1 MGKEKGEKG
10 KKESSY
16 SEKLRKRFYK
26 EIEDVKYTID
36 EKRTYFEE
44 LYKLFIQ
51 IEWQQLYPWDRFR
64 FLRQCFVFVS
74 DEFLKANLKYELLRK
89 QIVHVPVSPIND
101 LDVETENDLL
111 DMEDDY
117 IWYVE
122 SSDYFDKKGKRF
134 YTIAIDYFDE
144 FISKEY
150 INYLFK
156 KLIPDSIK
164 DASLGQ
170 SFIAQRTTPK
180 ELDFI
185 SELEKYKYIDPM
197 RFYSIDIKYPL
208 KVIWNE
214 LKKLIKDDQ
223 QKWFTKRPEGK
234 PHYIKETKDGRH
246 DTYPFDEWERYLKVY
261 MLKQQGKTTNEL
273 AKQFYSK
280 YHQDPKRQLLRDYNK
295 AKKLS
300 QNALNGNFPGKY

>member
-1 MGKEKGEKG
+1 MGKEKGKKG
-10 KKESSY
+10 KKESS
-16 SEKLRKRFYK
+16 SLEEIRKLFYK

-36 EKRTYFEE
+36 EKRTYYEE

-51 IEWQQLYPWDRFR
+51 IEWRQLYPWHRFD

-74 DEFLKANLKYELLRK
+74 DEYLKANLKYELLKK
-89 QIVHVPVSPIND
+89 QFVHVPIPPIND
-101 LDVETENDLL
+101 LMDIEN
-111 DMEDDY
+111 EY
-117 IWYVE
+117 
-122 SSDYFDKKGKRF
+122 DYFDKKGKRF
-134 YTIAIDYFDE
+134 YTVATDYFGE
-144 FISKEY
+144 FISKEF
-150 INYLFK
+150 INYFFK
-156 KLIPDSIK
+156 KQIPDTIK

-170 SFIAQRTTPK
+170 SFIVQRTKPI
-180 ELDFI
+180 EINLI
-185 SELEKYKYIDPM
+185 SDLEKYKYIDPM

-223 QKWFTKRPEGK
+223 QEWFTKRPEVK
-234 PHYIKETKDGRH
+234 PHFIKETKDGRL

-273 AKQFYSK
+273 AKQFYSE
-280 YHQDPKRQLLRDYNK
+280 YHQDPKRQLLRDYDK
-295 AKKLS
+295 SKKLS